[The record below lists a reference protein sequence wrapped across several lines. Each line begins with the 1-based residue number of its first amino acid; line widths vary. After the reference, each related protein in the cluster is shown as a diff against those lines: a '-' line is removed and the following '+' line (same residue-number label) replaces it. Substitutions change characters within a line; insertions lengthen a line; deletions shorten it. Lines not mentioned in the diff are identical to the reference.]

1 MNGNVLYY
9 QLCYYVLEF
18 IKNVQVFKYVQ
29 CIFRIAP
36 HNNTNVTILDVCLGG
51 GDYAYSAAYSQ
62 YSSAPYSGYGYGAAT
77 SGLLSK

>member
-1 MNGNVLYY
+1 MGIGRECRSTYRTIRAGNNEFPFPYRY
-9 QLCYYVLEF
+9 QLF
-18 IKNVQVFKYVQ
+18 IKLMANVSVFVV
-29 CIFRIAP
+29 F
-36 HNNTNVTILDVCLGG
+36 CLGG

>member
-1 MNGNVLYY
+1 MYNALILETSKLSARAN
-9 QLCYYVLEF
+9 QLIVDFCS
-18 IKNVQVFKYVQ
+18 
-29 CIFRIAP
+29 
-36 HNNTNVTILDVCLGG
+36 GG

>member
-1 MNGNVLYY
+1 MKLPSNG
-9 QLCYYVLEF
+9 
-18 IKNVQVFKYVQ
+18 
-29 CIFRIAP
+29 IA
-36 HNNTNVTILDVCLGG
+36 IDICLGG

>member
-1 MNGNVLYY
+1 MVYKKKETIRMAVLIYEY
-9 QLCYYVLEF
+9 RMYLF
-18 IKNVQVFKYVQ
+18 
-29 CIFRIAP
+29 A
-36 HNNTNVTILDVCLGG
+36 GG

>member
-1 MNGNVLYY
+1 MNYDNVLEKLIILNLIICLFVYN
-9 QLCYYVLEF
+9 F
-18 IKNVQVFKYVQ
+18 IDM
-29 CIFRIAP
+29 CELIFCMGFLF
-36 HNNTNVTILDVCLGG
+36 VLGG

>member
-1 MNGNVLYY
+1 MVPAIRIVYLAIRIENKKFSVRSARQGFKLPSNG
-9 QLCYYVLEF
+9 
-18 IKNVQVFKYVQ
+18 
-29 CIFRIAP
+29 IA
-36 HNNTNVTILDVCLGG
+36 IDICLGG